1 MWYNLRGRGNGQETT
16 MRNPILAIAIAF
28 VVVAPCTAL
37 AGGKNKEKNIEV
49 QSFSYGSNSSTPG
62 TSFKTTKPVSSST
75 GPTNPPKPTQG
86 GTHK

>member
-1 MWYNLRGRGNGQETT
+1 

-49 QSFSYGSNSSTPG
+49 QSFSNGSNYSSSG
-62 TSFKTTKPVSSST
+62 GASFKTTKPVSSST